1 MTECLASI
9 WQTLLE
15 FLICSVIASAIV
27 LIVSVIALWLTKL
40 EFRYIDKK
48 AIEKF
53 IAFEEYKKK
62 MESIRLEKMYSE
74 WNW

>member
-1 MTECLASI
+1 MTELLASI
-9 WQTLLE
+9 WQTVLE
-15 FLICSVIASAIV
+15 FLICSIIASAIV

-40 EFRYIDKK
+40 EFRYIDK

>member
-1 MTECLASI
+1 MTECLSSI

-27 LIVSVIALWLTKL
+27 LIVSVIALWWTKL
-40 EFRYIDKK
+40 EFSHIDKK

>member
-1 MTECLASI
+1 MTECLSSI

-27 LIVSVIALWLTKL
+27 LIVSVIALWWTKL
-40 EFRYIDKK
+40 EFRYIYKK

>member
-1 MTECLASI
+1 MEYLAAVR
-9 WQTLLE
+9 QTLLE
-15 FLICSVIASAIV
+15 FLICSFIASAIAI
-27 LIVSVIALWLTKL
+27 IVGVIALWWTKL
-40 EFRYIDKK
+40 EFSHIDKK

>member
-1 MTECLASI
+1 MTECLSSI
-9 WQTLLE
+9 WQILLE
-15 FLICSVIASAIV
+15 FLICSVITSAIV
-27 LIVSVIALWLTKL
+27 LVVSVIALWWTKL
-40 EFRYIDKK
+40 EFNYIDKK